1 VSGFFA
7 VVFAGDRG
15 IDSGAAPADSRGAAD
30 DTALLDA
37 LAARIA
43 PLGPHGGATMRLGP
57 VGLGHT
63 LLATHALAL
72 AGPFTRPD
80 RAAGGDAATDCWLT
94 GDVRLDARDDLRR
107 AIEAAGVVVPAD
119 ATDEALVLASWRA
132 WGDDAASHLSGDFAF
147 ALWDPRRA
155 ELYCARDGLGV
166 HPLFYA
172 ITPRGFVCSNTI
184 GAVLA
189 HPAVGRTLDE
199 AAIVSFL
206 QWGFNV
212 NVTTTTFRDIQRL
225 QAGHQFVVRV
235 GRDDV
240 TVSTPRRHWHFP
252 EPSPLRYRREEEY
265 VEQYRAL
272 LDLAVRE
279 RARPAG
285 TALLLSGGLD
295 STSLAV
301 TMRRIAPAMPITAFT
316 SIITPLR
323 PDDEAEYAASVAGP
337 LGIRHIIDD
346 TVPLSLAHL
355 GDPAYRTFE
364 PSDEPDAPG
373 MRPWAAQ
380 IAAASPVLFIGED
393 GDALFL
399 PPSILTM
406 LKTWSAGDVLMRS
419 VRYTLRHRHHPY
431 LGLWLR
437 RRLRLDPLPPGGAI
451 PTWVRADLLARTG
464 RQDDARLPPHP
475 TRPETR
481 SALNDSLWQNLHERS
496 DSVHTHAAY
505 EVRWPFLDERLLRFT
520 LAIPPIPWC
529 QRKELVRVAFRGEL
543 PEAVLRRPKTGLV
556 GYSELQ
562 VNRWRRAT
570 GGAMPFPIIRAAQ
583 LIDTVGI
590 SDTLQRGSTAEVL
603 AAWRALQLEDWL
615 RGQ

>member
-7 VVFAGDRG
+7 VIFDGDRG
-15 IDSGAAPADSRGAAD
+15 THAGDVPTDNRCAVD
-30 DTALLDA
+30 DAVLLDA
-37 LAARIA
+37 LTARIA
-43 PLGPHGGATMRLGP
+43 PLGPHGGATVRTGRL
-57 VGLGHT
+57 GLGHA
-63 LLATHALAL
+63 LLATHAFAQ
-72 AGPFTRPD
+72 AGPFTRDD
-80 RAAGGDAATDCWLT
+80 RNAGADAAADCWLT
-94 GDVRLDARDDLRR
+94 GDIRLDARDDLRR
-107 AIEAAGVVVPAD
+107 AIDAAGVVVPRN
-119 ATDEALVLASWRA
+119 ATDEALVLAAWRA
-132 WGDDAASHLSGDFAF
+132 WGDDAASHLTGDYAF
-147 ALWDPRRA
+147 ALWDPARA

-166 HPLFYA
+166 RPLFYA
-172 ITPRGFVCSNTI
+172 ATPRGFVCSNTI

-189 HPAVGRTLDE
+189 HPGVGRTLDE
-199 AAIVSFL
+199 PAIVSYL

-212 NVTTTTFRDIQRL
+212 NVTTTTFREINRL
-225 QAGHQFVVRV
+225 QAGHQLGVSS
-235 GRDDV
+235 GRDGV
-240 TVSTPRRHWHFP
+240 TVGAPKRHWFFP
-252 EPSPLRYRREEEY
+252 EPPPLKYRREEEY

-301 TMRRIAPAMPITAFT
+301 TMRRIAPMMPITAFT

-337 LGIRHIIDD
+337 LGIRHIVDD
-346 TVPLSLAHL
+346 EVPLSLAHL

-364 PSDEPDAPG
+364 PSDEPDAPSW
-373 MRPWAAQ
+373 RSLSSQ

-393 GDALFL
+393 GDALFE
-399 PPSILTM
+399 PPSIRTM
-406 LKTWSAGDVLMRS
+406 LRTWSAGDVLMRA
-419 VRYTLRHRHHPY
+419 VRYTVTHGHHPY
-431 LGLWLR
+431 LGVWLR
-437 RRLRLDPLPPGGAI
+437 RRLRLDPIPPGGAM
-451 PTWVRADLLARTG
+451 PPWVRADLLARTG
-464 RQDDARLPPHP
+464 RQDDAPLPRHP

-481 SALNDSLWQNLHERS
+481 ASLGDSLWQQLHERS
-496 DSVHTHAAY
+496 DAVHTHAAY

-529 QRKELVRVAFRGEL
+529 QRKEMVRVAFRGEL
-543 PEAVLRRPKTGLV
+543 PEAVLRRPKTGLL

-562 VNRWRRAT
+562 VERWRRAS
-570 GGAMPFPIIRAAQ
+570 GGELPFPMPLTAQ
-583 LIDTVGI
+583 LVDTVQI
-590 SDTLQRGSTAEVL
+590 TDTLKTGRTHQVL

>member
-1 VSGFFA
+1 
-7 VVFAGDRG
+7 
-15 IDSGAAPADSRGAAD
+15 
-30 DTALLDA
+30 
-37 LAARIA
+37 
-43 PLGPHGGATMRLGP
+43 
-57 VGLGHT
+57 
-63 LLATHALAL
+63 
-72 AGPFTRPD
+72 
-80 RAAGGDAATDCWLT
+80 
-94 GDVRLDARDDLRR
+94 
-107 AIEAAGVVVPAD
+107 
-119 ATDEALVLASWRA
+119 
-132 WGDDAASHLSGDFAF
+132 
-147 ALWDPRRA
+147 
-155 ELYCARDGLGV
+155 
-166 HPLFYA
+166 
-172 ITPRGFVCSNTI
+172 
-184 GAVLA
+184 
-189 HPAVGRTLDE
+189 
-199 AAIVSFL
+199 
-206 QWGFNV
+206 
-212 NVTTTTFRDIQRL
+212 
-225 QAGHQFVVRV
+225 
-235 GRDDV
+235 
-240 TVSTPRRHWHFP
+240 
-252 EPSPLRYRREEEY
+252 
-265 VEQYRAL
+265 
-272 LDLAVRE
+272 
-279 RARPAG
+279 
-285 TALLLSGGLD
+285 
-295 STSLAV
+295 
-301 TMRRIAPAMPITAFT
+301 MPITAFT